1 MSDQLVR
8 YETDEKVSIITL
20 DRADKLNAIN
30 SLMKDQ
36 IIAALARADK
46 DAATSVVVLR
56 AEGRSFSAGFD
67 LGHSPDR
74 GQNTGAADPNTWDP
88 ILHRSFDFGMA
99 PWSTTKPVIA
109 SVQGHVLGGGCELTL
124 MCDLTIA
131 ADDAKFGEPEVRFSH
146 LGPLMVM
153 PWFIGLKRARELL
166 LFGDMIDAKTALE
179 FGMIN
184 RIVPA
189 AELRTATMKYA
200 KRLSLIAPEALR
212 WGKRVINRSAE
223 IGGMRTAIEAGVDF
237 SCRSMR
243 RRPKSAANSAA
254 VSAMMVSRPRSNG
267 VVHNS
272 RSEKQSHENR
282 RSLPYHEHPHARLG
296 RLRRQQDVLRA
307 KSADA
312 DDRGAASR
320 DLDALRH
327 AFRRRHACDRRPHRR
342 HGLAADGLSGQ
353 PRRRRRPVEAGHDW
367 TSITPEMIEN
377 AGAEIREGDI
387 LILYTGWYK
396 YYEGQAQQD
405 LVRYFCY
412 HPGPNLATLEWMLKK
427 KIKWFGMD
435 TGSCDH
441 PMNTSIRN
449 MRPDI
454 AREFEQRM
462 GKSAADY
469 FGTFEYVHK
478 RSGRKVRQDTFPFH
492 NYAFQEGLLHAEN
505 LGGDLELV
513 LGKRCIIGAFPWRY
527 EGLEACPCRILAI
540 FDAGSDAVEALGDAA
555 KGIVKIA

>member
-1 MSDQLVR
+1 MKIVDLSHTMSIHTPGWVGYAGNKMYYAQNLQTQMIVAQRVETSMHSGTHFDGAMHATDGRTGDMASLPMDYLV
-8 YETDEKVSIITL
+8 
-20 DRADKLNAIN
+20 NHG
-30 SLMKDQ
+30 
-36 IIAALARADK
+36 
-46 DAATSVVVLR
+46 VVV
-56 AEGRSFSAGFD
+56 D
-67 LGHSPDR
+67 LSKQVSD
-74 GQNTGAADPNTWDP
+74 
-88 ILHRSFDFGMA
+88 
-99 PWSTTKPVIA
+99 WS
-109 SVQGHVLGGGCELTL
+109 
-124 MCDLTIA
+124 
-131 ADDAKFGEPEVRFSH
+131 
-146 LGPLMVM
+146 
-153 PWFIGLKRARELL
+153 
-166 LFGDMIDAKTALE
+166 
-179 FGMIN
+179 
-184 RIVPA
+184 
-189 AELRTATMKYA
+189 
-200 KRLSLIAPEALR
+200 
-212 WGKRVINRSAE
+212 
-223 IGGMRTAIEAGVDF
+223 
-237 SCRSMR
+237 
-243 RRPKSAANSAA
+243 
-254 VSAMMVSRPRSNG
+254 
-267 VVHNS
+267 
-272 RSEKQSHENR
+272 
-282 RSLPYHEHPHARLG
+282 
-296 RLRRQQDVLRA
+296 
-307 KSADA
+307 
-312 DDRGAASR
+312 
-320 DLDALRH
+320 
-327 AFRRRHACDRRPHRR
+327 
-342 HGLAADGLSGQ
+342 
-353 PRRRRRPVEAGHDW
+353 
-367 TSITPEMIEN
+367 SITPEMIEKS
-377 AGAEIREGDI
+377 GAEIRDGDI

-462 GKSAADY
+462 GKSPADY